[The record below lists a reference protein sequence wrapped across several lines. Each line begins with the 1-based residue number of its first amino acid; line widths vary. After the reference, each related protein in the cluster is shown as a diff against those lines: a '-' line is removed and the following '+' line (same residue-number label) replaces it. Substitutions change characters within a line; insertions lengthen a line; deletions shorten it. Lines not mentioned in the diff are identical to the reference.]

1 MWGLVDGILVRHSI
15 RTPGDGSKIILERS
29 PGLSTV
35 ATFRLCVRT
44 GTGESL
50 IKIVPR
56 NAEKDR
62 HMAVSE
68 ARVTLSGKAARL
80 PRLSPHHGSEED
92 HVVAKALP
100 LLFPE
105 WCGCSRQWIARLGW
119 SQPAF

>member
-1 MWGLVDGILVRHSI
+1 MWGLVDGILVKHSI

-35 ATFRLCVRT
+35 ATSRLCVRT

-68 ARVTLSGKAARL
+68 IRVTLSEKAARL